1 MLTHRMAAMHRRQFL
16 ASSLAASALTLAGE
30 ANAQAPKSTPQY
42 YELRKYRLQSG
53 PQTKL
58 TQSYFA
64 DALIPAL
71 NRMGI
76 TPVGAF
82 SLDFGPETP
91 TYYLL
96 LPSTSVEAL
105 VTADLNLAKDAAFM
119 KAAEPYWNVAA
130 GSPGFV
136 RIESQLMRAFPGWPT
151 LTPPDAKA
159 KRLFQL
165 RTYESPTYRDHVV
178 KVDMFHHGEFDFFAK
193 SGAHQVFYGDNLIGS
208 RLPSLTYMLSFPD
221 TATLEKD
228 WAAFSADPD
237 WKKLAS
243 DPKYAFEP
251 TVSSIDNLILKP
263 LPCSQI

>member
-1 MLTHRMAAMHRRQFL
+1 MHRRQFL
-16 ASSLAASALTLAGE
+16 SSSLAASALTLAGE
-30 ANAQAPKSTPQY
+30 AVAQAPKGTPQF
-42 YELRKYRLQSG
+42 YELRKYHLQSG
-53 PQTKL
+53 PQTKM

-91 TYYLL
+91 VYYLL
-96 LPSTSVEAL
+96 LPSASVETL
-105 VTADLNLAKDAAFM
+105 VTADLTLAKDAAFM
-119 KAAEPYWNVAA
+119 KAAEPYWNAPAA
-130 GSPGFV
+130 SPAFN
-136 RIESQLMRAFPGWPT
+136 RIESQLMRAFPGFPV

-178 KVDMFHHGEFDFFAK
+178 KVDMFHHGEFEIFARA
-193 SGAHQVFYGDNLIGS
+193 GCGQVFYGDNLIGA
-208 RLPSLTYMLSFPD
+208 RLPSLTYMLTFPD
-221 TATLEKD
+221 TATLESC
-228 WAAFSADPD
+228 WAKFQSDPQ
-237 WKKLAS
+237 WKKLSS

-251 TVSSIDNLILKP
+251 TVSNVSNLILKP
-263 LPCSQI
+263 LACSQI